1 MPQGWIKLH
10 RKLINWEWYCMSEMV
25 HLFLHLILIA
35 NHKPKKW
42 QSIEIGRGQLATG
55 RIRLSKETGLSEQTI
70 RTCLRRLK
78 STNEIT
84 IKSTSRF
91 SIITIC
97 NYDSYN
103 LGEIES
109 NQLNNQ
115 QSTSNQPAINQQLTT
130 NKNVKN
136 VKKEK
141 NVKKFI
147 PPSVQEVKDFIKANP
162 ELSNIDPVDFW
173 KGYNDGDWYDTH
185 GKPVRNWKLKLRT
198 RSNCAKRDNPV
209 HEVPF
214 DHAAAAQ
221 VAKGKAAAKERKR
234 KRELEAAER
243 MAKNG

>member
-1 MPQGWIKLH
+1 MESKVNRDFKGVWIPKEIYLNTNLSWTE
-10 RKLINWEWYCMSEMV
+10 KILLVEINSLDTGEGCFAGNEY
-25 HLFLHLILIA
+25 LGKFLGKSSGSIA
-35 NHKPKKW
+35 NTISQLRSRKIIVDRRFDGRKRYISVNSALMKTLKQDSLKHEGSVNEKMKHSNTSINTINNKDIYKK
-42 QSIEIGRGQLATG
+42 
-55 RIRLSKETGLSEQTI
+55 
-70 RTCLRRLK
+70 
-78 STNEIT
+78 
-84 IKSTSRF
+84 
-91 SIITIC
+91 
-97 NYDSYN
+97 
-103 LGEIES
+103 
-109 NQLNNQ
+109 
-115 QSTSNQPAINQQLTT
+115 
-130 NKNVKN
+130 
-136 VKKEK
+136 
-141 NVKKFI
+141 KKFI